1 MLKLIPKTANPMDV
15 MKTLVAF
22 MSHFYFGEKGCDLDS
37 KTIAFMLCAKLGPA
51 IILWNYP
58 ERFD

>member
-1 MLKLIPKTANPMDV
+1 MDV

-37 KTIAFMLCAKLGPA
+37 KTIAFILCAKLGPA

-58 ERFD
+58 DRFDKVLKNV